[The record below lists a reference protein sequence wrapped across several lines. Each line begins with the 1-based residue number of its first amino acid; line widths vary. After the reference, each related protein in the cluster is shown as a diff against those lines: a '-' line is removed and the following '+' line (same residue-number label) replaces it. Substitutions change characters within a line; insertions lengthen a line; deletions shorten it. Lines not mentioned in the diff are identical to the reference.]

1 MPLLPSRL
9 STAGWVASVAFLCGC
24 VVLPH
29 SRGADC
35 AQDGSCPVGFACFP
49 DFRCY
54 EYDADPPCN
63 PPCYGAEL
71 FCEKATLRC
80 LECRG
85 DDDCATGF
93 VCAPI
98 VQRCQ
103 SGCSAARPECPEGTR
118 CDPAV
123 GACVGLGCTNDA
135 ACTAPG
141 LTRCDVRS
149 GQCVACLP
157 GADDCPA
164 GAICNGSFR
173 CVQGC
178 EVAADCPA
186 AAPGQLPACCDHR
199 CVDVLSSNEACGACG
214 NPCTNNDS
222 CCDGVCVDL
231 NRSADHCGACGRS
244 CYLPNVTGVGCTNSS
259 CFNQG
264 CEQYFGN
271 CDGALESNGCEVNHS
286 FSPQNCG
293 SCSRVCAGTPHR
305 PGLCVLLSCSQGPC
319 EDGWGECDG
328 NYSNGCERALTT
340 SSDCGR
346 CDVLCASNQSCT
358 GGTCQ

>member
-1 MPLLPSRL
+1 MPLVPSRL

-63 PPCYGAEL
+63 PPCYGAEP

-85 DDDCATGF
+85 DEDCATGF

-157 GADDCPA
+157 GGADCPA

-178 EVAADCPA
+178 EVASDCPA
-186 AAPGQLPACCDHR
+186 MAPGQLPACCDHR

-214 NPCTNNDS
+214 NPCPNNDS

-244 CYLPNVTGVGCTNSS
+244 CYLPNVTGVGCSNSR

-293 SCSRVCAGTPHR
+293 SCGRVCAGTPHR
-305 PGLCVLLSCSQGPC
+305 PGICVLLSCSQGPC

-346 CDVLCASNQSCT
+346 CNVACASNQSCT